1 MIRELNKIS
10 RNEIKEII
18 NFLSSDL
25 VFILLYSNYLRKFC
39 SLEDFSFPL
48 AYFNSQLNKKLY
60 SDEGYLKAARY
71 GCYYLYSLG
80 LMDLTGLNGEVI
92 VSDLGRELIH
102 SEDLRFRF
110 GSVYV
115 KLAQFIQEV
124 WVKR

>member
-1 MIRELNKIS
+1 MIRELNKVS
-10 RNEIKEII
+10 RDEIKEIA
-18 NFLSSDL
+18 NFLSGGL

-39 SLEDFSFPL
+39 SLEDFAFPL

-60 SDEGYLKAARY
+60 SDEGYVKAAKY

-80 LMDLTGLNGEVI
+80 LMDLTSLNGEVM
-92 VSDLGRELIH
+92 VSDLGRKLIH

-115 KLAQFIQEV
+115 KLTQFV
-124 WVKR
+124 WET